1 MPTTYNSSETKLI
14 VLDALD
20 KFKRTDLNFNDK
32 RYMLKGE
39 ALDAN
44 ITYASVS
51 DEEIDAIFIPQEQ
64 N

>member
-44 ITYASVS
+44 IEYATVT
-51 DEEIDAIFIPQEQ
+51 DEEIAAIILPK